1 MLFRSIECADYHKF
15 NKMLKKHD
23 PASPGSDIHPERFE
37 PVAVNEG
44 DFVFSDE
51 DLEQESNR
59 FRRLILVSA
68 ARRTGFD
75 HIDRRGFVVALG
87 LGVVDLLGITAYA
100 WGSHVAL
107 LSLVIAASGTFPLV
121 SVAGGIVVLGERP
134 ARAQF
139 LGVGLVVAGLVALG
153 LAS

>member
-1 MLFRSIECADYHKF
+1 MLFRS
-15 NKMLKKHD
+15 
-23 PASPGSDIHPERFE
+23 
-37 PVAVNEG
+37 
-44 DFVFSDE
+44 
-51 DLEQESNR
+51 
-59 FRRLILVSA
+59 
-68 ARRTGFD
+68 
-75 HIDRRGFVVALG
+75 
-87 LGVVDLLGITAYA
+87 VDLLGITAYA

-139 LGVGLVVAGLVALG
+139 LGVGLVVAGLIALG